1 MQDGF
6 DNFAFLLE
14 HRTLDEI
21 EADRENG
28 VSIPEQVTSL
38 LAKIERDKIAKI
50 RDSLETKT
58 VCHGRGNNKTTEEEI
73 LPTVD
78 NFRIIFENDA
88 HFLNIRY
95 NALRGFPERIVHGKR
110 VPWDSKMDDAEN
122 RMHIEK
128 TYGIFNKAKSDDAFN
143 VFLRS
148 REYHPVQEAI
158 NKLHSDGKAHCEHFL
173 IDVMGADDTPYSREV
188 SRLLFAQG
196 INRTYEPGC
205 KCDCVPVLIGA
216 QGSGKSTICQ
226 LLALSPDFYSSA
238 KTISGQKGLE
248 AIQGKFVVELEELL
262 AVLANEKSG
271 TKVEESAKAFLSSSS
286 DFYRKPY
293 DPRPMDNPRSCIFIG
308 TTNRD
313 EFLTDKTGNR
323 RWFPVR
329 CSGDGNQLFENM
341 EAVKQEIALCWA
353 EMRDAYLAGD
363 PLASPT
369 PRMELLSTIKEQQAS
384 AEVEDYRAGLL
395 EDYVQSRDRVCL
407 YQIWKEVFYPDAT
420 TVPKMTRADSCELAE
435 ILTHSLGW
443 LRGNVESFGKY
454 GRQKAFRKPSTDG
467 QMPYSA
473 TDKLPF

>member
-1 MQDGF
+1 MAPDETVSKIRE
-6 DNFAFLLE
+6 LLE
-14 HRTLDEI
+14 TQTI
-21 EADRENG
+21 Y
-28 VSIPEQVTSL
+28 
-38 LAKIERDKIAKI
+38 
-50 RDSLETKT
+50 
-58 VCHGRGNNKTTEEEI
+58 HGRGKDRTEEEI
-73 LPTVD
+73 LLSTVD

-110 VPWDSKMDDAEN
+110 IPWDSKMDDAEN
-122 RMHIEK
+122 RMFIEK
-128 TYGIFNKAKSDDAFN
+128 NYGIFNKAKSDDAFN

-158 NKLHSDGKAHCEHFL
+158 NKLHSDGKAHCERFL
-173 IDVMGADDTPYSREV
+173 INVMGADDTPYNREV

-226 LLALSPDFYSSA
+226 LLALSSDFYSSA
-238 KTISGQKGLE
+238 RTISGQKGLE

-329 CSGDGNQLFENM
+329 CSGDGNRLFREM
-341 EAVKQEIALCWA
+341 EAIKKEIALCWA
-353 EMRDAYLAGD
+353 EMRDAYRAGD

-369 PRMELLSTIKEQQAS
+369 PRMELLSTIKEEQS
-384 AEVEDYRAGLL
+384 AAEIEDYRAGLIEEYL
-395 EDYVQSRDRVCL
+395 QNRDRVCL
-407 YQIWKEVFYPDAT
+407 YQIWKEVLYPDT
-420 TVPKMTRADSCELAE
+420 VTVPKMTRTDSCDLAE

-443 LRGNVESFGKY
+443 LRGNVETFGKF
-454 GRQKAFRKPSTDG
+454 GRQKAFRRPSPDG
-467 QMPYSA
+467 GKGNTIP
-473 TDKLPF
+473 DEPPF